1 MPNLS
6 DLPGLPGQAV
16 SKIQQYVE
24 RGAAE
29 LHYVRKIFESG
40 AFRLEPPQN
49 YAAMA
54 VEIRKWGEFGM
65 LPSLNARRHPDRA
78 ACIDDDGEFTFKEL
92 DEAAH
97 AVANGLIEK
106 GVKGGDGVAI
116 LARNSR
122 WFLIAY
128 FGAARVGARIIL
140 LNSEFS
146 GPQIKEVSEREDAK
160 LIIYDDEYTKAVQK
174 AEPELG
180 KLRALGTN
188 PDSDESSGSKDETLA
203 DLIERS
209 SKDPAPKASRHASII
224 ILTSGTTGTPKGA
237 NRSTP
242 PTLAPVGGILSHV
255 PFKAN
260 EVTSLP
266 APMFHALGFLHGTIA
281 MFLGSTLVLRRKFKP
296 PLVLEDIEK
305 HKVTAMVVVP
315 VMLSRIL
322 DAIEKMDKKPDLS
335 TLKIVFVS
343 GSALGAD
350 LAERALEDL
359 GPVIYN
365 MYGSTEIAFA
375 TIAEPKHL
383 QHNSSTVGPVVK
395 GVKVKI
401 YDDNGKELPQGE
413 IGRIFV
419 GNAFPFEGYTGGG
432 KKQIIDGLLSSGDVG
447 YFGDDG
453 LLYISGRD
461 DEMIVSGGENVF
473 PAEVED
479 LLNGHP
485 DVVEATAIG
494 VEDKEWGHRLRA
506 FVVKKGDADVD
517 EDTLKHYVRDHLA
530 RYKVPREVIFLD
542 ELPRNP
548 TGKILKRELREMDPE
563 DSGSGGKGG
572 KSKSDSKSKA
582 DGGGKAKDGADKAKT
597 DEADKKDDKDDKA
610 KADGADKKD
619 DKADKES
626 EKAE

>member
-1 MPNLS
+1 MANLI
-6 DLPGLPGQAV
+6 GLPGQAV
-16 SKIQQYVE
+16 NKLQQYIE
-24 RGAAE
+24 RGSAE
-29 LHYVRKIFESG
+29 LHYVRKIFEAG

-49 YAAMA
+49 VAAMA
-54 VEIRKWGEFGM
+54 TDIYKWGEFGM

-78 ACIDDDGEFTFKEL
+78 ACIDEDGEFTYREL

-97 AVANGLIEK
+97 AVANGLREK
-106 GVKGGDGVAI
+106 GVRGGDGVAI
-116 LARNSR
+116 LARNHR
-122 WFLIAY
+122 WFLIANY
-128 FGAARVGARIIL
+128 GAARAGARIIL

-146 GPQIKEVSEREDAK
+146 GPQIKEVSEREGAK
-160 LIIYDDEYTKAVQK
+160 VIIYDDEYTKAVSK

-188 PDSDESSGSKDETLA
+188 PDSDEPSGSDDETLA

-209 SKDPAPKASRHASII
+209 SKEPAPKASKHASII

-266 APMFHALGFLHGTIA
+266 APMFHALGYLHGTLA

-335 TLKIVFVS
+335 SLKIVFVS
-343 GSALGAD
+343 GSQLGAE
-350 LAERALEDL
+350 LAGRALKDL

-375 TIAEPKHL
+375 TIAGPKDL
-383 QHNSSTVGPVVK
+383 ELNAATVGPIVK

-401 YDDNGKELPQGE
+401 LDDNGNELPQGDV
-413 IGRIFV
+413 GRIFV

-432 KKQIIDGLLSSGDVG
+432 HKQIIDGLMSSGDVG
-447 YFGDDG
+447 YFDEHG
-453 LLYISGRD
+453 LLYVSGRD

-479 LLNGHP
+479 LISGHP

-494 VEDKEWGHRLRA
+494 VDDKEWGHRLRA
-506 FVVKKGDADVD
+506 FVVKKDGASVD
-517 EDTLKHYVRDHLA
+517 EDGIKHYVRDHLA

-548 TGKILKRELREMDPE
+548 TGKILKRELREMEID
-563 DSGSGGKGG
+563 
-572 KSKSDSKSKA
+572 
-582 DGGGKAKDGADKAKT
+582 
-597 DEADKKDDKDDKA
+597 
-610 KADGADKKD
+610 
-619 DKADKES
+619 
-626 EKAE
+626 

>member
-1 MPNLS
+1 MPNFS
-6 DLPGLPGQAV
+6 GLGGQTPANIMAKV
-16 SKIQQYVE
+16 QQYLE
-24 RGAAE
+24 RGSAE
-29 LHYVRKIFESG
+29 LHYLRRIIDSG

-54 VEIRKWGEFGM
+54 ADIYKWGEFGM
-65 LPSLNARRHPDRA
+65 LPSLNARRTPNRA
-78 ACIDDDGEFTFKEL
+78 AVIDEDGELTYKEL

-97 AVANGLIEK
+97 GVANGLIAK
-106 GVKGGDGVAI
+106 GLRAGDGIAI
-116 LARNSR
+116 LARNHR
-122 WFLIAY
+122 WFLIANY
-128 FGAARVGARIIL
+128 GAARVGARIIL

-146 GPQIKEVSEREDAK
+146 GPQIKEVSEREGAK
-160 LIIYDDEYTKAVQK
+160 LIIYDDEYANAVGK
-174 AEPELG
+174 AEPPLG
-180 KLRALGTN
+180 KLRALGVN
-188 PDSDESSGSKDETLA
+188 PDTVDSSASASGEEPPESTDETLA
-203 DLIERS
+203 ELIARS
-209 SKDPAPKASRHASII
+209 SKAPAPKAGKHAMII

-266 APMFHALGFLHGTIA
+266 APMFHALGYLHATIA

-322 DAIEKMDKKPDLS
+322 DTIEKMDKKPDLS
-335 TLKIVFVS
+335 SLRIVFVS
-343 GSALGAD
+343 GSQLGAE
-350 LAERALEDL
+350 LAARALKDM

-375 TIAEPKHL
+375 TIAGPKDL
-383 QHNSSTVGPVVK
+383 ERNAATVGPVVK

-401 YDDNGKELPQGE
+401 FDDNGNELPQGE
-413 IGRIFV
+413 VGRIFV
-419 GNAFPFEGYTGGG
+419 GNSFPFAGYTGGG
-432 KKQIIDGLLSSGDVG
+432 NKQIIDGLMSSGDVG
-447 YFGDDG
+447 YFDEYG
-453 LLYISGRD
+453 LLYVSGRD

-479 LLNGHP
+479 LISGHP
-485 DVVEATAIG
+485 EVVEATAIG

-506 FVVKKGDADVD
+506 FVVKKDGADVD
-517 EDTLKHYVRDHLA
+517 EDTVKHYVRDHLA
-530 RYKVPREVIFLD
+530 RYKVPREVVFLE

-548 TGKILKRELREMDPE
+548 TGKILKRELREMEIEP
-563 DSGSGGKGG
+563 SR
-572 KSKSDSKSKA
+572 
-582 DGGGKAKDGADKAKT
+582 
-597 DEADKKDDKDDKA
+597 
-610 KADGADKKD
+610 
-619 DKADKES
+619 
-626 EKAE
+626 

>member
-1 MPNLS
+1 MPN
-6 DLPGLPGQAV
+6 LPGLPGQAV
-16 SKIQQYVE
+16 SKLQQYVE

-40 AFRLEPPQN
+40 AFRLEAPQN
-49 YAAMA
+49 YAGLVTDIA
-54 VEIRKWGEFGM
+54 KWGEFGM
-65 LPSLNARRHPDRA
+65 LPSHNARRTPDRA
-78 ACIDDDGEFTFKEL
+78 ALIDEDGAFSYREL
-92 DEAAH
+92 DEAVH

-116 LARNSR
+116 LARNHR
-122 WFLIAY
+122 WFVIANY
-128 FGAARVGARIIL
+128 GAARVGARIIL

-146 GPQIKEVSEREDAK
+146 GPQIKEVSEREGAK
-160 LIIYDDEYTKAVQK
+160 VIIYDDEYTKAVSK

-180 KLRALGTN
+180 KLRALGVN
-188 PDSDESSGSKDETLA
+188 PDSDEPSGSTDETLA
-203 DLIERS
+203 ELIERS
-209 SKDPAPKASRHASII
+209 SKEPAPKAAKHASII

-260 EVTSLP
+260 EITSLP
-266 APMFHALGFLHGTIA
+266 APMFHALGYLHATIA

-322 DAIEKMDKKPDLS
+322 DALEKMDTKPDLS
-335 TLKIVFVS
+335 SLKIIFVS
-343 GSALGAD
+343 GSQLGAE
-350 LAERALEDL
+350 LANRALKDI

-375 TIAEPKHL
+375 TIARPEDLEK
-383 QHNSSTVGPVVK
+383 NASTVGPVVK

-401 YDDNGKELPQGE
+401 LDDNGNELPQGDV
-413 IGRIFV
+413 GRIFV

-432 KKQIIDGLLSSGDVG
+432 HKQIIDGLMSSGDVG
-447 YFGDDG
+447 YFDEDG
-453 LLYISGRD
+453 LLYVSGRD

-479 LLNGHP
+479 LISGHP

-494 VEDKEWGHRLRA
+494 VEDKEYGHRLRA

-517 EDTLKHYVRDHLA
+517 EDGIKHYVRDHLA
-530 RYKVPREVIFLD
+530 RYKVPREVIFLE

-548 TGKILKRELREMDPE
+548 TGKILKRELREMQVD
-563 DSGSGGKGG
+563 
-572 KSKSDSKSKA
+572 
-582 DGGGKAKDGADKAKT
+582 
-597 DEADKKDDKDDKA
+597 
-610 KADGADKKD
+610 
-619 DKADKES
+619 
-626 EKAE
+626 